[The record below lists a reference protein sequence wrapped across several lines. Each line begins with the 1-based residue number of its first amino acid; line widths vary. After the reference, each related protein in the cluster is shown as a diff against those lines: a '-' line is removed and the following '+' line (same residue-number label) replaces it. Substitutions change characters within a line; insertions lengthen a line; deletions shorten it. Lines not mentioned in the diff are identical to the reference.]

1 MRITDLLSPDGI
13 QLRATP
19 ADKSAAIAIGSVG
32 GCSAGLAEKEE
43 GVRSG
48 PEHRKGGA

>member
-32 GCSAGLAEKEE
+32 DALLGLLKKKKA
-43 GVRSG
+43 
-48 PEHRKGGA
+48 